1 MNIWVIYRKIEENH
15 VIGDRWEV
23 FAFFRLA
30 ISCIR
35 HPCIAAIM
43 FLRDSRGDAKTT
55 KADELSRNGCVLSSL
70 ILSDCGTA
78 TFDTH
83 HFKRI
88 RLQSSLRYPTT
99 VKYMFY
105 IVFVPRL
112 ESNQGGSVL
121 RVSHRV
127 QRATPVRA
135 AGSGS
140 TFKVASFS
148 CSTAN

>member
-1 MNIWVIYRKIEENH
+1 MIS
-15 VIGDRWEV
+15 DRWD
-23 FAFFRLA
+23 AFTSFRLA

-35 HPCIAAIM
+35 HPCIVAIT
-43 FLRDSRGDAKTT
+43 FLRDLRGNAKIT

-78 TFDTH
+78 TFDTY

-88 RLQSSLRYPTT
+88 RLQSRLRYPTT

-112 ESNQGGSVL
+112 ELNQGGSECYVFHIVFNVL
-121 RVSHRV
+121 RRLERLVRDRLSRS
-127 QRATPVRA
+127 RAFPVRRRSWRE
-135 AGSGS
+135 GG
-140 TFKVASFS
+140 
-148 CSTAN
+148 

>member
-1 MNIWVIYRKIEENH
+1 VIS
-15 VIGDRWEV
+15 DRWD
-23 FAFFRLA
+23 AFTSFRLA

-35 HPCIAAIM
+35 HPCIAIT
-43 FLRDSRGDAKTT
+43 FLRDLRGENTT

-78 TFDTH
+78 TFDTY

-112 ESNQGGSVL
+112 ESNQGGSECYVFHIVFNVL
-121 RVSHRV
+121 RWLERL
-127 QRATPVRA
+127 VRD
-135 AGSGS
+135 
-140 TFKVASFS
+140 
-148 CSTAN
+148 